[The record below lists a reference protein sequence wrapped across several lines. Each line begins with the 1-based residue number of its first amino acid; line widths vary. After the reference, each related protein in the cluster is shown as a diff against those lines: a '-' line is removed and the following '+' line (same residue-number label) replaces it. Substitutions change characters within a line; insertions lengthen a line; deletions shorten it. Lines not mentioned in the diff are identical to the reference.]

1 MKISVN
7 SEITDQTAAEF
18 CAAVDDVADGEDV
31 VVEISSEGGSVTAGN
46 VIVSKIRELS
56 KSGHATTAHVV
67 SLAASMAS
75 VIACACDKLVMDSN
89 ALLMIHAV
97 WSCVQG
103 NAEQL
108 RKEADTLD
116 LFTKSLISVYRSKFD
131 RTDDEIMEMLK
142 AETWILG
149 EQAEIYGLKCTVNDV
164 GSEIRIAAKIDLSKF
179 KNLPKVLNMEKEEE
193 KKPEE
198 ILEEENKES
207 IEETL
212 EEVEKES
219 EQVEEQKPTYEE
231 LEEKIKE
238 LEAKLAE
245 YDEDEE
251 DDEEEDMVTKD
262 ECEKRVSGMQA
273 QMQKQVNDFKNQL
286 TAKDGELIKAKA
298 EITSLASE
306 LEKAKS
312 ELSKTASA
320 LADKE
325 NALATLNA
333 GVNKP
338 AEQKF
343 DPNGWRS
350 LKGQAFWD
358 FLKKHPEVKYQK

>member
-1 MKISVN
+1 MKITID
-7 SEITDQTAAEF
+7 SEITEETSAEF
-18 CAAVDDVADGEDV
+18 CGAVKELRDGEPLEI
-31 VVEISSEGGSVTAGN
+31 EISSEGGSVTAGN
-46 VIVSKIRELS
+46 VIVSKIRELACN
-56 KSGHATTAHVV
+56 GHRTTAHVV

-75 VIACACDKLVMDSN
+75 VIACACDELIVDSN
-89 ALLMIHAV
+89 SLIMIHCV

-103 NAEQL
+103 NADQL

-116 LFTKSLISVYRSKFD
+116 LFTKSLIAVYRSKFD

-149 EQAEIYGLKCTVNDV
+149 EQAGNYGLKCTVNDV
-164 GSEIRIAAKIDLSKF
+164 GSEIRIAAKIDLKKF
-179 KNLPKVLNMEKEEE
+179 KNLPEILNMEQEE

-198 ILEEENKES
+198 ILENAGEPK
-207 IEETL
+207 EETT
-212 EEVEKES
+212 
-219 EQVEEQKPTYEE
+219 VEETVEETKPTYEE
-231 LEEKIKE
+231 LEKKIEE
-238 LEAKLAE
+238 LEKQLAE
-245 YDEDEE
+245 CRK
-251 DDEEEDMVTKD
+251 EEEEETVTKD

-273 QMQKQVNDFKNQL
+273 KMQKHVNDLSNQL
-286 TAKDGELIKAKA
+286 TAKDAELISAKA

-312 ELSKTASA
+312 ELSETASA

-333 GVNKP
+333 GVNRP

-343 DPNGWRS
+343 DPNGWRN

-358 FLKKHPEVKYQK
+358 FLKKHPEVKHQK